1 MGGGVCN
8 KSGGE
13 GIGGQG
19 RFGRNSKSKQSAG
32 RVGETIIQYSRVSD
46 KNSQM
51 AMMWYNY
58 KNYKINL

>member
-19 RFGRNSKSKQSAG
+19 RFGRNSKIKQSAG

-51 AMMWYNY
+51 AMM
-58 KNYKINL
+58 